1 MLKDG
6 LYEQL
11 INNSLKQ
18 EISASNAKDIDIRTS
33 DFDSENSPEIL
44 SQYVANILKNRLVKL
59 AELHKSE
66 DGIQKQLET
75 TNQIL
80 SAIQAKSEEKDALGV
95 AGSLFI
101 AGVMIYMGSEMVSSL
116 TDPHYADDI
125 YKGKTPEEQMAELNQ
140 YRQQKEKEQEEQ
152 KQLEA
157 DKLAAE
163 KAYANTQLDRWENGE
178 IDAYENDINYWN
190 SIVHQ

>member
-59 AELHKSE
+59 RPV
-66 DGIQKQLET
+66 D
-75 TNQIL
+75 
-80 SAIQAKSEEKDALGV
+80 AI
-95 AGSLFI
+95 
-101 AGVMIYMGSEMVSSL
+101 
-116 TDPHYADDI
+116 
-125 YKGKTPEEQMAELNQ
+125 
-140 YRQQKEKEQEEQ
+140 
-152 KQLEA
+152 
-157 DKLAAE
+157 
-163 KAYANTQLDRWENGE
+163 
-178 IDAYENDINYWN
+178 
-190 SIVHQ
+190 